1 MENMTVILKSLGETL
16 RLTDAGKNIVS
27 IVPVTVP
34 KGNKDYLG
42 VAARVTYKNGHMKD
56 IDIDCDSGIAA
67 VFDVAKCLC
76 YL

>member
-1 MENMTVILKSLGETL
+1 MENMTSILKSLGETL

-67 VFDVAKCLC
+67 VLDVAKCLC
-76 YL
+76 Y

>member
-1 MENMTVILKSLGETL
+1 MENMTEILWSLAGTL

-34 KGNKDYLG
+34 KGNMEYVG
-42 VAARVTYKNGHMKD
+42 IAARVTYKNGHMKD
-56 IDIDCDSGIAA
+56 IDIGADSGIAA

-76 YL
+76 Y

>member
-1 MENMTVILKSLGETL
+1 MENMTAILDSLSDTL
-16 RLTDAGKNIVS
+16 RLTREGKNIVS

-34 KGNKDYLG
+34 KVNTAYAG

-67 VFDVAKCLC
+67 VYDIADNLC
-76 YL
+76 F